1 MNKGAENLPE
11 ADIIIVTYN
20 SAWDLARCLDSILR
34 QKTRYRYRV
43 TVVDNASTDGTAGI
57 VRLRYTEVSLLLSG
71 QNRGFAKANN
81 LAIGQTHGKYV
92 VLLNPDTEVKAGA
105 LDMLLDFLE
114 AHPEVGAVGPKL
126 LNANGTMQLT
136 GNTFP
141 SLRNLLFETFF
152 LDRLFPKSRLFGAH
166 KLSFWDRREPAP
178 VDWVMGACVAVRRE
192 AGNKVG
198 WLDEDF
204 FMYFEETD
212 FCWRLRAAGYKV
224 YYVPAAEVV
233 HFGGTGLKAYSGPKV
248 VMWHRS
254 LLHYFRR
261 HHPEKLL
268 WLRLVIL
275 LRSLLRSGLWFVS
288 SLRFGRF
295 ALLKAVG
302 YLKTIWFIFGGEGH
316 K

>member
-1 MNKGAENLPE
+1 MSINAESPPD

-20 SAWDLARCLDSILR
+20 SARDIVWCLDSIFQ
-34 QKTRYRYRV
+34 QKNRYRYRM

-57 VRLRYTEVSLLLSG
+57 IRSRYPEINLLLNE
-71 QNRGFAKANN
+71 QNLGFAKANN

-92 VLLNPDTEVKAGA
+92 VLLNPDTEIKPEA
-105 LDMLLDFLE
+105 LNILLDFLE

-126 LNANGTMQLT
+126 LSADGTVQLT

-233 HFGGTGLKAYSGPKV
+233 
-248 VMWHRS
+248 
-254 LLHYFRR
+254 
-261 HHPEKLL
+261 
-268 WLRLVIL
+268 
-275 LRSLLRSGLWFVS
+275 
-288 SLRFGRF
+288 
-295 ALLKAVG
+295 
-302 YLKTIWFIFGGEGH
+302 
-316 K
+316 